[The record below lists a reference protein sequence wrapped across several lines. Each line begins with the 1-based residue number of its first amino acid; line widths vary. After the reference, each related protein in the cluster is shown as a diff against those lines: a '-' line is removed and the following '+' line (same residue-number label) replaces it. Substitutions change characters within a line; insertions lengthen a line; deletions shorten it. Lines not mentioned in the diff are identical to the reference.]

1 MRYILS
7 HGQIYELH
15 PQKLQLILGH
25 ISSGS
30 DIKNNLTFY
39 GARLIGTVDLDIT
52 SLTQEQARNELAA
65 LKGGF
70 DD

>member
-1 MRYILS
+1 MRYIIS
-7 HGQIYELH
+7 DGVIYEIH
-15 PQKLQLILGH
+15 PDKFQLILGH

-30 DIKNNLTFY
+30 VVKNNLSRY

>member
-1 MRYILS
+1 MRYIIS
-7 HGQIYELH
+7 DGVIYELH
-15 PQKLQLILGH
+15 PDKLQLILGH
-25 ISSGS
+25 LSSGS
-30 DIKNNLTFY
+30 DIKNNLPLY

-70 DD
+70 DV